1 MTACIDESSSTTS
14 TIPEVSFRSSA
25 LVLVRRREREP
36 PIRAVGGLGTE
47 KLPKRYM
54 RNSQ

>member
-54 RNSQ
+54 RNSK